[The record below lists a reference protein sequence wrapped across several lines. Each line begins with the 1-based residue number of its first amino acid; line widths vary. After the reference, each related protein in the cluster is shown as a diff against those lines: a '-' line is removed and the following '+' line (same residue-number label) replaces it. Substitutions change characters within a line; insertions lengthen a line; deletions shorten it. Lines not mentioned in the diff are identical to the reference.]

1 MFYFV
6 YKVPTPN
13 VTVNADR
20 ADSFTRGTERS
31 LTCDITLNPP
41 LPVNPNV
48 TLEWIKDGSP
58 FENSTDRV
66 IESPLNVNGNTYS
79 STIRFS
85 PLNTTDGGDYQC
97 IGTVRS
103 EEVEENILSSTSTGE
118 LRILVEGT
126 CSHLFKS

>member
-1 MFYFV
+1 MV
-6 YKVPTPN
+6 HHLKTALIVSLRVLLMSM
-13 VTVNADR
+13 VTH
-20 ADSFTRGTERS
+20 T
-31 LTCDITLNPP
+31 PP
-41 LPVNPNV
+41 L
-48 TLEWIKDGSP
+48 LDSP
-58 FENSTDRV
+58 
-66 IESPLNVNGNTYS
+66 
-79 STIRFS
+79 